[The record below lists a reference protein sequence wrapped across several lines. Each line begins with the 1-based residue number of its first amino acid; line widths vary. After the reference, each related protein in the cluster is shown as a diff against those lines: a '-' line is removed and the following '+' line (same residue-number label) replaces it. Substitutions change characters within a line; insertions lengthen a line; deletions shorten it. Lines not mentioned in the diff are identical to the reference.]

1 MKIENLSYD
10 EAKSKM
16 IKVDNER
23 KKFYETINK
32 NTKQGNMK
40 DYDYCLDSSKLGV
53 EKTIALILDI
63 VKSFKEKE

>member
-1 MKIENLSYD
+1 
-10 EAKSKM
+10 
-16 IKVDNER
+16 
-23 KKFYETINK
+23 
-32 NTKQGNMK
+32 MK